1 VSAPSNGRGPR
12 LGEVIETNTLGFWAE
27 SDELHRLPDLGQ
39 LVAVNGPDDLKLFGV
54 VTFGQTGGI
63 DPSRRAVRR
72 GGDETQDEAIYR
84 RHPELEHV
92 LRTTFRV
99 ALVGFIED
107 GKLRHTLSPLPAP
120 LHYTVNACTLPEISR
135 FCVQPRYLPSLLAY
149 KGELDPEQV
158 VASHLRWV
166 DVALNDDH
174 KWLTDATRRVARLMK
189 RDYDRLVVLLET
201 VDPDDG

>member
-1 VSAPSNGRGPR
+1 MSAPSNGRGPR

-39 LVAVNGPDDLKLFGV
+39 LVSVNGPGNLTLFGV

-72 GGDETQDEAIYR
+72 GGGETEDEAIYR

-99 ALVGFIED
+99 AVVGYDET
-107 GKLRHTLSPLPAP
+107 GRLRHTLSPLPAP
-120 LHYTVNACTLPEISR
+120 LHYTVHACTEPEVRR
-135 FCVQPRYLPSLLAY
+135 FCEQPRYLPTLLVY

-166 DVALNDDH
+166 DGTLNDNH
-174 KWLTDATRRVARLMK
+174 VWLTDATRRVARLMK

-201 VDPDDG
+201 VDPDNS